1 MRLDHLG
8 SDVLR
13 GPAGRLEDGL
23 VLQLAESHVRD
34 LDHGLTVV
42 NRTEQNVL
50 GLEVAMTNVLKTEN
64 QTSYRPGNNLP

>member
-13 GPAGRLEDGL
+13 GPAERLEDGL
-23 VLQLAESHVRD
+23 VHQLAESHVRD
-34 LDHGLTVV
+34 FDHGLAVV

-50 GLEVAMTNVLKTEN
+50 GLQVTMTNVLT
-64 QTSYRPGNNLP
+64 T

>member
-13 GPAGRLEDGL
+13 GPAERLEDGL
-23 VLQLAESHVRD
+23 VHQLAESHVRD
-34 LDHGLTVV
+34 LDHWLTVV

-64 QTSYRPGNNLP
+64 QTSY

>member
-13 GPAGRLEDGL
+13 GPAERLEDGL
-23 VLQLAESHVRD
+23 VHQLVESHVRD

-64 QTSYRPGNNLP
+64 ETSY